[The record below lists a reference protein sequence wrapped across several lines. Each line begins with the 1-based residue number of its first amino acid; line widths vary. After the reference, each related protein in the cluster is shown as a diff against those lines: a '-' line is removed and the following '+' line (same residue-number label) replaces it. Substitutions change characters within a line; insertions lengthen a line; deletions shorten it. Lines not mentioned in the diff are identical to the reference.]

1 MALAAR
7 GQDAER
13 VWGGAPHSNARV
25 TDSQPLMP
33 LRLDRLSYAVGE
45 TSLIRE
51 ISASIDCGKRTVV
64 LGPNGAG
71 KSLLLRLIHGL
82 ITPTSGAILWGHG
95 QRPMAPEALRERQA
109 MVFQRP
115 VMLMR
120 SALANIE
127 YALAVRGYPRHG
139 RRERA
144 YEALSRFG
152 LGNVANRYA
161 RLLSGGEQQRVALAR
176 AWAVGPE
183 LLLLDEPTS
192 SLDPAAAR
200 AVETAIDA
208 FHAGGITTIL
218 TTHDLGQARRLADDV
233 LFLCGGRLIER
244 AAAPRFFAKPVS
256 REAAAFIRGEIVA

>member
-1 MALAAR
+1 MALAAL
-7 GQDAER
+7 GLDAEKVGQHPR
-13 VWGGAPHSNARV
+13 KRPGQVADGAS
-25 TDSQPLMP
+25 LMP
-33 LRLDRLSYAVGE
+33 LRLDRVSYAAGGATLVH
-45 TSLIRE
+45 E
-51 ISASIDCGKRTVV
+51 ISVRIDGGKRTVV

-82 ITPTSGAILWGHG
+82 IEPTSGAILWGGGAH
-95 QRPMAPEALRERQA
+95 PLAPEAARARQA

-120 SALANIE
+120 SALANVE
-127 YALAVRGYPRHG
+127 YALAVRGCPRHE

-144 YEALSRFG
+144 CEALGRFG
-152 LGNVANRYA
+152 LDRVANRYA

-176 AWAVGPE
+176 AWAVGPD

-200 AVETAIDA
+200 AVEMAIDA
-208 FHAGGITTIL
+208 FHAAGITTIL

-233 LFLCGGRLIER
+233 LFLCGGRLIEQ
-244 AAAPRFFAKPVS
+244 ATAPRFFARPAS
-256 REAAAFIRGEIVA
+256 REAAAFIRGEIVT